1 MKSPTDKEEKTAL
14 IPILLQKAASE
25 IAETFST
32 FPKVN
37 TFCPSTSW
45 ITAVSPASITTFVF

>member
-1 MKSPTDKEEKTAL
+1 MRSPADKEARTDTISA
-14 IPILLQKAASE
+14 LLQKATSE